1 MKSISNSDFSLIAE
15 KLPAVLRL
23 AKSAD
28 TLADLQVTNALRKLD
43 LLARKFNR
51 NNNSLKITKNSN
63 KNGTVD

>member
-28 TLADLQVTNALRKLD
+28 TLADLQVTNAIRKLD

-51 NNNSLKITKNSN
+51 NNNSLKKQFNNGQKN
-63 KNGTVD
+63 